1 MHIHKRYLPMLL
13 VVAAATTS
21 LGVGVSVASATTE
34 PPTDTASTGSEA
46 PPEGGS
52 APGDASAFCESEL
65 AAEQAFFSG
74 DPEAIGP
81 AAEAL
86 VAAAPEDIA
95 PTVQEVLA
103 TAENPDSPEFA
114 EAYSALIDYVKA
126 NCGFGEL
133 AVAAQDYSFGGI
145 PEEVPAGPTVVTLE
159 NIGEEAHEFIVF
171 RVNDDVTMAVEEIF
185 ALPQEEAET
194 MVTEVGAAF
203 ALPGGTGYTV
213 FELTPGRH
221 VALCFVPQ
229 GTTAEVIA
237 QEMADEAAAEGSVP
251 GSAPVGSGA
260 EGTVPMGT
268 EHADATTDTATVD
281 TATVGSGPVDGS
293 APEGEGGPPHF
304 MLGMIQEFQV
314 I

>member
-1 MHIHKRYLPMLL
+1 MTR
-13 VVAAATTS
+13 
-21 LGVGVSVASATTE
+21 
-34 PPTDTASTGSEA
+34 
-46 PPEGGS
+46 
-52 APGDASAFCESEL
+52 SAFCEAEV
-65 AAEQAFFSG
+65 AAEAAFFSG

-145 PEEVPAGPTVVTLE
+145 PEEVPAGPTVVTFE

-171 RVNDDVTMAVEEIF
+171 RVNDDVTMPVEEIF

-194 MVTEVGAAF
+194 MVTEVGATF
-203 ALPGGTGYTV
+203 ALPGGTGFTV

-229 GTTAEVIA
+229 GTTLEVIE
-237 QEMADEAAAEGSVP
+237 QEMAAEAAAEGSVP
-251 GSAPVGSGA
+251 EGSAPVGSGA
-260 EGTVPMGT
+260 AGTVPTGT
-268 EHADATTDTATVD
+268 EHADMTTDTATVD
-281 TATVGSGPVDGS
+281 TATMGSGPVDGS

-304 MLGMIQEFQV
+304 TLGMIQEFQV
-314 I
+314 S